1 MSVIEI
7 ADMDIFAWMFFYLC
21 SFI

>member
-21 SFI
+21 RFI